1 MERPTTTILVERR
14 KARGGFTLLE
24 VTLVV
29 AIVGVMAL
37 MAAPRFN
44 NSLCRARARQAAMR
58 MVADLSLAQARASAL
73 SASQTFIFTKDPA
86 TYEIDGMMDPDNTA
100 KQYLV
105 DLSGHPYQVRFDA
118 VDFGGVSELVYN
130 GFGYPSAGG
139 TIVIEAGSV
148 KVTVAVDADTGAASF
163 K

>member
-1 MERPTTTILVERR
+1 MERRR
-14 KARGGFTLLE
+14 PRGGFTLLE

-58 MVADLSLAQARASAL
+58 MMADLSLAQARASAL
-73 SASQTFIFTKDPA
+73 SASQTFIFTTDPA
-86 TYEIDGMMDPDNTA
+86 TYEIDGMMDPDNIA

-105 DLSGHPYQVRFDA
+105 DLSAHPYQVRFDT
-118 VDFGGVSELVYN
+118 VDFDGDSELTYN

-139 TIVIEAGSV
+139 KIVIQAGA
-148 KVTVAVDADTGAASF
+148 VTVTVTVDPDTGAVSF
-163 K
+163 Q